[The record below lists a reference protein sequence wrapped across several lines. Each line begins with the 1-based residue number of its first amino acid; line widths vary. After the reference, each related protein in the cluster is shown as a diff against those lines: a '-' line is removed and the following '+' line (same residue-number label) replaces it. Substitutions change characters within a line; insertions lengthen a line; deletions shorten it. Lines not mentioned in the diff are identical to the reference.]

1 MNIKRA
7 FFALGFSFLLLAFPA
22 AGAHL
27 TALADPQAAGMESDG
42 GNVFFDPDL
51 SPELRNQIPALVDRA
66 RARVAG
72 FYGALEA
79 KPNLVFCATTDCF
92 RRFGGVGLGFT
103 DGTHIVISPR
113 GACEAIVSHEL
124 AHVELASR
132 LGGFARTLEKVP
144 QWFDE
149 GQAVMVSGAEE
160 FSEDAWLAATR
171 DGRDAP
177 DLASLESVREWN
189 RLTGYRGEYMQHTYG
204 TAKREVVRWFAKSGS
219 AGFAEL
225 VAALAGEEAFYS
237 AYRRI
242 ESRSAALAAQDRVR

>member
-1 MNIKRA
+1 VKIKRA

-27 TALADPQAAGMESDG
+27 TALAEPQMMGMESAG

-51 SPELRNQIPALVDRA
+51 SPELRSSIPALVERA
-66 RARVAG
+66 KARVSD
-72 FYGALEA
+72 FYGPLAA
-79 KPNLVFCATTDCF
+79 KPNLVFCASTDCF
-92 RRFGGVGLGFT
+92 RRFGGIGLGFT
-103 DGTHIVISPR
+103 DGNHVVISPR
-113 GACEAIVSHEL
+113 GVCEAIISHEL
-124 AHVELASR
+124 AHVELAFR

-177 DLASLESVREWN
+177 DLASLESVQEWN

-204 TAKREVVRWFAKSGS
+204 TAKREVVRWLAKSGR

-225 VAALAGEEAFYS
+225 MSALARGELFYP
-237 AYRRI
+237 AYQRI
-242 ESRSAALAAQDRVR
+242 ESQSAVLAARN

>member
-1 MNIKRA
+1 MKIKRA

-22 AGAHL
+22 AATHL
-27 TALADPQAAGMESDG
+27 TALAEPQMAGMEAAG

-51 SPELRNQIPALVDRA
+51 SPELRDQIPLLVERA
-66 RARVAG
+66 KARVAG

-79 KPNLVFCATTDCF
+79 RPNLVFCASTDCF

-103 DGTHIVISPR
+103 DGSHVVISPR
-113 GACEAIVSHEL
+113 GVCEAIISHEL

-132 LGGFARTLEKVP
+132 LGGFDRTLEKLP

-177 DLASLESVREWN
+177 DLASLESVQEWN

-204 TAKREVVRWFAKSGS
+204 TAKREVVRWFAKSGR

-225 VAALAGEEAFYS
+225 VAALARDESFYS

-242 ESRSAALAAQDRVR
+242 EGRSSATLAARD